1 MKKFFTSLIALMAV
15 LLCSSTALA
24 GVTIAGKGVSSTG
37 NVTGTWLTSGTV
49 NYNASSNTI
58 TLTNANVTLPS
69 NDFIQSTGSTSLTIR
84 VQGTCTFSL
93 TGDSNNFL
101 YAETGVSINS
111 VDGQAPG
118 YLTVT
123 SNGRSVWMGNN
134 AYLNIWN
141 THVDLTSKD
150 LEAMYGAGTTSLYTA
165 WTWLKAKGGSGK
177 YGIDKF
183 KSWNNMA
190 GGTTPMSVTTDGQTF
205 DTSRKGFV
213 LNGTQQQT
221 TTIEPS
227 IIIGGAP
234 LNAAASSITFNS
246 STPGAGIT
254 SGTVTWNLSTKTLT
268 LSGVSLSSASGIA
281 NNGID
286 GLTINVT
293 SSSSVTATSGAAIR
307 LRQNTTISSTSTS
320 NRLTATASSSTAT
333 ATAIRL
339 CPLENNTATT
349 TLTVKSIHVLAEGG
363 GRGFEGY
370 QGYGGRNCDL
380 VFEKAYVNTKGS
392 NYGSLVDF
400 GNVIMKGCDI
410 ENPSGAHLLTS
421 SGRTKVVHGS
431 SIDAYK
437 DWVDIHTAS
446 EYDLYVAG
454 KQLNSVNAHNFY
466 SPYLTAGSVT
476 YDNSTKTLTLNNAV
490 ISGQTGTFTS
500 NVNCGIYNEVSGLT
514 INTVGTNTITTATT
528 AIAVRANTTFTG
540 SGKFDVRSTGASA
553 ISTYNNANVTLK
565 REGSMYAFG
574 SNYGFYGEIGGTLT
588 VNHNGSNSGDYFF
601 SGANGNIYT
610 GDLVFDNK
618 TLLYDP
624 YTWFNKDTHCVYL
637 KNERATSANSPA
649 TNNAGVKA
657 TNIYAYQNY
666 GFYDIYINGTRLN
679 NRNAQ
684 GYWDQYVKGGEITY
698 SSSSRTLTLN
708 GVTVDTGT
716 GNFAFLR
723 HRQGIGLTVSVKGT
737 NTITNG
743 SENYSTVVFEE
754 NGVITQGGN
763 GKLILN
769 GSNDS
774 PICVYEGKN
783 LDIAGGVEV
792 SSANG
797 AIYGR
802 GNDAG
807 MLTVNASTLDA
818 KRLYGFSNIVLD
830 GGTGYA
836 IPNGATYNGT
846 TKRVRHDGSDYTGH
860 VLIQPLESYGVL
872 LAGIE
877 VNSYNADNIFADPMY
892 KDSYGKQGTATYMAS
907 GRMLKLNGV
916 NITAPSDI
924 DAVKIASDGTSV
936 EFTGNN
942 TLSAIGDGN
951 AIWAANGGTLIG
963 ATASA
968 VLNASNTSDNYPAI
982 YCGTNGG
989 ASSKNLEI
997 RNLTVNA
1004 NGIGAVS
1011 SDNKLIIDGS
1021 EVNLSGHAKG
1031 SVWGFGAQEL
1041 QGGVIVMEPSGAT
1054 YDESN
1059 RYLAGSNG
1067 SRITGAVKYAVGDNY
1082 PIWIAGTQ
1090 VTSGNAANVT
1100 GDGKVS
1106 YDNAT
1111 KTLTLN
1117 GASIGTGSGSHMQPI
1132 YSEASGLTIDVKGAT
1147 TIDGGNYSAIQAS
1160 GNTTITGTAPL
1171 TAKGDISVTN
1181 NADLTITDAD
1191 VVIEGRL
1198 RGTGIG
1204 GTSGLIIKNSKVSIT
1219 NTSGFATISEWGAML
1234 LDGCAVTAPSGAVF
1248 SSSDGKLF
1256 VGSNQVTGDVTI
1268 EPVVDYGIT
1277 IAGIPI
1283 HDKNASDISGATGA
1297 NGQMTVTRNGGNTTI
1312 TMNGFWFTGTD
1323 EYMEN
1328 IICIDD
1334 RAGDVTINLIGENVV
1349 NSSRPGIDGLIK
1361 FDNFESHSH
1370 VITGSGSLKSNA
1382 EFGIHG
1388 EQNYS
1393 SLRIDGANL
1402 DIVMLY
1408 YINNLEFAGSN
1419 VSLAGDGMYGTIEDV
1434 NTVTLT
1440 GCDFTAPAG
1449 AYFDPSAH
1457 AVYAGSDRV
1466 MGQIEISA
1474 MKKFGITIAGIPVS
1488 DVNASAITGEGITG
1502 NVSWNAGTGRLRLDN
1517 AAIDGGAEPAIAI
1530 DGNAVGNVQIEL
1542 VGNNKLESNVNG
1554 IAVSG
1559 TCNVGISSVDGTG
1572 LLRINAGLNGIDGAN
1587 RLTIANAFADIVGDQ
1602 IGVRGGT
1609 LDIQGGAI
1617 VGITAVSGTQALTD
1631 MVGIDLATNMIVAA
1645 GATDAQMV
1653 AFGED
1658 YGFSING
1665 QRVTSYAVALDEND
1679 LYDPASKTLTINNV
1693 NLPTYID
1700 NEKCAGLT
1708 FKVSGANTF
1717 VGGDKPVIRTQQPIV
1732 IDGTGTLTLTSD
1744 VTAIDA
1750 TADVTIK
1757 GGVAVN
1763 VSGTTA
1769 IDGHNTSTLH
1779 IDNSVVTLSGSD
1791 QVVKDLAALDLTGVS
1806 LSEPANAVFAD
1817 GTVKVDGTP
1826 VSAASVIIGDVKSY
1840 GIDVAGIDITTVN
1853 AGSVESTDITKG
1865 TVSYDDGTKTL
1876 TLNNVDIAG
1885 TVTIADEVADII
1897 NIQLIGDNTVNASD
1911 AKAFYT
1917 KNGGFRF
1924 FSDGTG
1930 TLAITAS
1937 GLGSTAVTAEKAITF
1952 DNCLVIADG
1961 GERGFSGVTMNCVVT
1976 IDNAAVRVKGSQSCV
1991 AGMKNIVLAGGVV
2004 ANPTADGNKAIKV
2017 NDFGS
2022 KIEYASSGDVVR
2034 DTWVDLSESYDMW
2047 IGSTLLTRAVAYKGT
2062 TTIATGVS
2070 YNHST
2075 RTLSLENTTIDG
2087 IWNAG
2092 KELNVVVDGE
2102 CTINSSSYGT
2112 GTKKPAIYAGADV
2125 NIVANTTTST
2135 LTLDGGNFSPAV
2147 LGKGVAKVSF
2157 GNHITAI
2164 AKGMRG
2170 IYSEDKQL
2178 TLEVNNATLMA
2189 TGTQHSISGLKALV
2203 MTGCGITAPSGAAY
2217 NAATGAVE
2225 LNGSAIV
2232 GQTVTIDPSGDGID
2246 GISAD
2251 DAGVAAIYSID
2262 GKRLGHTQA
2271 GVNVIRK
2278 ADGSVKKVLR
2288 K

>member
-1 MKKFFTSLIALMAV
+1 MTMKKFFTSLIALMAV
-15 LLCSSTALA
+15 LLCSSTAQA
-24 GVTIAGKGVSSTG
+24 GVAIAGKGVSSTG

-58 TLTNANVTLPS
+58 TLTNANVTLSS

-141 THVDLTSKD
+141 THVDLTSKN
-150 LEAMYGAGTTSLYTA
+150 LEAMYGAGSTSLYTA

-183 KSWNNMA
+183 KSWDNMA

-234 LNAAASSITFNS
+234 LNAAVSSITFNS

-268 LSGVSLSSASGIA
+268 LSGVSLSSASGIT

-293 SSSSVTATSGAAIR
+293 SSSSVTATSGTAMR

-333 ATAIRL
+333 AIQL

-400 GNVIMKGCDI
+400 GNVSMKGCDI
-410 ENPSGAHLLTS
+410 ENPSGAHLLAS
-421 SGRTKVVHGS
+421 SGRTKVVQGS
-431 SIDAYK
+431 SINAYK
-437 DWVDIHTAS
+437 DWVDIHTAA

-490 ISGQTGTFTS
+490 ISGQTGTVTS

-514 INTVGTNTITTATT
+514 INTVGTNAITTATT
-528 AIAVRANTTFTG
+528 AIAVKANTTFTG

-553 ISTYNNANVTLK
+553 ISTYNNASVTLK
-565 REGSMYAFG
+565 REGTMYAFG

-708 GVTVDTGT
+708 GATVDTGT

-723 HRQGIGLTVSVKGT
+723 HRQDIGLTVSVKGT

-743 SENYSTVVFEE
+743 SANYSTVVFEE

-769 GSNDS
+769 GSNNS

-802 GNDAG
+802 NNDAG

-818 KRLYGFSNIVLD
+818 KSLYGFSNIVLD

-836 IPNGATYNGT
+836 IPNSGTYSSS
-846 TKRVRHDGSDYTGH
+846 TKHIQWNGSDYSGR
-860 VLIQPLESYGVL
+860 VLIKPLESYGIY

-877 VNSYNADNIFADPMY
+877 ANSYNADDIFADPMY
-892 KDSYGKQGTATYMAS
+892 QASYGKS
-907 GRMLKLNGV
+907 GSAKYIPSQHKLQLSGV
-916 NITAPSDI
+916 NITAPDDI
-924 DAVKIASDGTSV
+924 DGVTSKSSNDFIVEFSGDNTIKASGNGDAIYSNSTYGAIDITGTTGAKLTASNNASSHPALLLCKDATIKGIDITANGLNGRGSSALEIQDATLSLSGFSDGTISGFSDV
-936 EFTGNN
+936 
-942 TLSAIGDGN
+942 TL
-951 AIWAANGGTLIG
+951 G
-963 ATASA
+963 AG
-968 VLNASNTSDNYPAI
+968 LMY
-982 YCGTNGG
+982 
-989 ASSKNLEI
+989 SK
-997 RNLTVNA
+997 
-1004 NGIGAVS
+1004 
-1011 SDNKLIIDGS
+1011 
-1021 EVNLSGHAKG
+1021 
-1031 SVWGFGAQEL
+1031 
-1041 QGGVIVMEPSGAT
+1041 PSGAA
-1054 YDESN
+1054 YDTSAKT
-1059 RYLAGSNG
+1059 LMANG
-1067 SRITGAVKYAVGDNY
+1067 SKVTGEVKIEQGTEY
-1082 PIWIAGTQ
+1082 PLTIAGISVSSTNASSI
-1090 VTSGNAANVT
+1090 SGM
-1100 GDGKVS
+1100 GISGSVS

-1111 KTLTLN
+1111 KTLTLTDATISKTGTQGIKSELAQLNIVLN
-1117 GASIGTGSGSHMQPI
+1117 GTNKIENGKSFASVTSTGNVNISGSGS
-1132 YSEASGLTIDVKGAT
+1132 LTTSFNIIVYGNLAID
-1147 TIDGGNYSAIQAS
+1147 
-1160 GNTTITGTAPL
+1160 NTTL
-1171 TAKGDISVTN
+1171 ISN
-1181 NADLTITDAD
+1181 
-1191 VVIEGRL
+1191 GRL
-1198 RGTGIG
+1198 RGQYVGSSSVLSVT
-1204 GTSGLIIKNSKVSIT
+1204 NSNVKV
-1219 NTSGFATISEWGAML
+1219 NTSEYPITEWGSL
-1234 LDGCAVTAPSGAVF
+1234 VLDGCAITTPAGADF
-1248 SSSDGKLF
+1248 SSTDGCLF
-1256 VGSNQVTGDVTI
+1256 VGSNKYTGNLVI
-1268 EPVVDYGIT
+1268 EPAESYGIF
-1277 IAGIPI
+1277 IAGVEIN
-1283 HDKNASDISGATGA
+1283 DKNAADIPGATGGT
-1297 NGQMTVTRNGGNTTI
+1297 GQMTVTRNGGKTTI
-1312 TMNGFWFTGTD
+1312 TMNNFRLSGTD
-1323 EYMEN
+1323 LLSDN
-1328 IICIDD
+1328 IIGIGED
-1334 RAGDVTINLIGENVV
+1334 AGDVTINLIGENVI
-1349 NSSRPGIDGLIK
+1349 NSTRPDDDGLISIGNAA
-1361 FDNFESHSH
+1361 DHNY
-1370 VITGSGSLKSNA
+1370 VITGNGSLKSNA
-1382 EFGIHG
+1382 CYGIHG
-1388 EQNYS
+1388 NRTYS
-1393 SLRIDGANL
+1393 TLRIDGTEL
-1402 DIVMLY
+1402 EVVMLY
-1408 YINNLEFAGSN
+1408 DFKDIKIVNSTVN
-1419 VSLAGDGMYGTIEDV
+1419 LAGDNNYGTIEDV
-1434 NTVTLT
+1434 GALGFE
-1440 GCDFTAPAG
+1440 GCDFTAPTG
-1449 AYFDPSAH
+1449 AYFDATNF
-1457 AVYAGSDRV
+1457 AVYVGSERV
-1466 MGQIEISA
+1466 VGAITIEPQ
-1474 MKKFGITIAGIPVS
+1474 KKYGITIAGIPVT
-1488 DVNASAITGEGITG
+1488 DLNASAITGEGITG

-1530 DGNAVGNVQIEL
+1530 DGNAIGNVQIEL

-1572 LLRINAGLNGIDGAN
+1572 LLRIKAGLNGIDGAN
-1587 RLTIANAFADIVGDQ
+1587 RLAIANATADIVGDQ

-1645 GATDAQMV
+1645 GATDQQMV

-1757 GGVAVN
+1757 GGVAVS

-1806 LSEPANAVFAD
+1806 ISEPANAVFAD

-1885 TVTIADEVADII
+1885 TVTIADEVSDII
-1897 NIQLIGDNTVNASD
+1897 NIQLIGDNTVTASD

-1930 TLAITAS
+1930 SLAITAS

-2034 DTWVDLSESYDMW
+2034 DTWVDLSESYGMA

-2062 TTIATGVS
+2062 TAIATGVN
-2070 YNHST
+2070 YTHAT
-2075 RTLSLENTTIDG
+2075 RTLSLANATIDG

-2092 KELNVVVDGE
+2092 TAPLNVVIDGE
-2102 CTINSSSYGT
+2102 VTVNSSAYGT
-2112 GTKKPAIYAGADV
+2112 GSKKPAIYAAADV
-2125 NIVANTTTST
+2125 NITANTTAAA
-2135 LTLDGGNFSPAV
+2135 LTLDGGSFSPAI
-2147 LGKGVAKVSF
+2147 LGEGEATVTIA
-2157 GNHITAI
+2157 NHLTAL

-2170 IYSEDKQL
+2170 VYSEDKQL
-2178 TLEVNNATLMA
+2178 TLVIDNATLMA
-2189 TGTQHSISGLKALV
+2189 QGTQQSIAGLKALT
-2203 MTGCGITAPSGAAY
+2203 MTGCGITVPA
-2217 NAATGAVE
+2217 NAVFNPATGAVE
-2225 LNGSAIV
+2225 LGGSV
-2232 GQTVTIDPSGDGID
+2232 VSGQMVTIDPSGDGID
-2246 GISAD
+2246 SIIATT
-2251 DAGVAAIYSID
+2251 DAGVEAIYSVD
-2262 GKRLGHTQA
+2262 GKKLDRTRS
-2271 GVNVIRK
+2271 GVNIVRK
-2278 ADGSVKKVLR
+2278 SDGSVTKVLR